1 MLQLGFFIF
10 FNLLAFGFLFYGLKG
25 KKETLGSALFI
36 FSMTLFFVLG
46 FSMFEQDIQFQTN
59 YIDSFGMNITATN
72 IFIGQDET
80 YYLIYVYWGMALI
93 AFLAFMFSRGP
104 GGKF

>member
-10 FNLLAFGFLFYGLKG
+10 FNILAFGFLFYGLKG
-25 KKETLGSALFI
+25 KKAVLGSALFI
-36 FSMTLFFVLG
+36 FSMTLFFLLG

-59 YIDSFGMNITATN
+59 YTDDLGMNITQTST
-72 IFIGQDET
+72 FINQEET
-80 YYLIYVYWGMALI
+80 FYLIYTYWAMAI
-93 AFLAFMFSRGP
+93 ISFFAFMMARGP